1 MRKLLG
7 TSAVA
12 LAVMLAVAPAMAGAD
27 DAPKAP
33 NAEAN
38 ATGGISAK
46 LTPKAEAFLKELH
59 PQTGDVRIPEAK
71 AVLHLGERYYFLPPA
86 EAKRVL
92 VEAWGNPPSQGDGVL
107 GLVVEQGRNVFDSPW
122 AAVITYED
130 TGHVSDSKA
139 KEEDYATVLK
149 DMQESQEAANPER
162 EKAGYPAMHLAGW
175 AQPPSYDAASHSLI
189 WARELQVA
197 GQGTNALNYDVRL
210 LGRTGVL
217 SLNMLSEMPLLGDVR
232 TAAGDFGKA
241 VTFEPGA
248 SYADFNAST
257 DKAAEY
263 GLAGLVAGGVA
274 VAAAKKLGF
283 LALILK
289 FGKVILIGIAAAGA
303 AVVGFFRKL
312 FGRNRDEDSLMGEGR
327 SDDV

>member
-1 MRKLLG
+1 MRKLVG
-7 TSAVA
+7 AGAVA
-12 LAVMLAVAPAMAGAD
+12 LAVMLAATPAGAD
-27 DAPKAP
+27 DAPRAP
-33 NAEAN
+33 KAEAN
-38 ATGGISAK
+38 ATGSKADK
-46 LTPKAEAFLKELH
+46 LPPSAEAFLKSLH
-59 PQTGDVRIPEAK
+59 PQTGDIRIPEAK

-86 EAKRVL
+86 EARRVL

-107 GLVVEQGRNVFDSPW
+107 GLVIEQGKTIFDSPW

-139 KEEDYATVLK
+139 KEEDYASVLK
-149 DMQESQEAANPER
+149 SMQESQETANPER

-189 WARELQVA
+189 WARELQIA
-197 GQGTNALNYDVRL
+197 GSNTNALNYDVRL

-232 TAAGDFGKA
+232 TAARAFGQS
-241 VTFEPGA
+241 VTFEQGA
-248 SYADFNAST
+248 TYADFNAST

-283 LALILK
+283 LAIILK
-289 FGKVILIGIAAAGA
+289 FGKVILVGIAAAGA
-303 AVVGFFRKL
+303 AMLAFFRKL
-312 FGRNRDEDSLMGEGR
+312 FGRKREEDEI
-327 SDDV
+327 

>member
-7 TSAVA
+7 ASAVA
-12 LAVMLAVAPAMAGAD
+12 LAVMLVVAPASAGTD
-27 DAPKAP
+27 DVPKAP
-33 NAEAN
+33 RAEAN
-38 ATGGISAK
+38 ATGAGADK
-46 LTPKAEAFLKELH
+46 LTPKAEAFLKGLH

-107 GLVVEQGRNVFDSPW
+107 GLVVEQGKNVFDSPW

-175 AQPPSYDAASHSLI
+175 AQPPSYDSASHSLI

-197 GQGTNALNYDVRL
+197 GQNTNALNYDVRL

-217 SLNMLSEMPLLGDVR
+217 SLNMLSEMPLLSDVR

-248 SYADFNAST
+248 GYADFNAST

-283 LALILK
+283 LALVLK

-303 AVVGFFRKL
+303 AVAGFFRKL
-312 FGRNRDEDSLMGEGR
+312 FGRNRDEDALLGEER

>member
-7 TSAVA
+7 TSAMA
-12 LAVMLAVAPAMAGAD
+12 LAVILMAVPAIAGAD

-33 NAEAN
+33 KAEAH
-38 ATGGISAK
+38 ATGGKSAK
-46 LTPKAEAFLKELH
+46 LPPKAEAFLKELH
-59 PQTGDVRIPEAK
+59 PQTGDIRIPEAK
-71 AVLHLGERYYFLPPA
+71 AVMHLGERYYFLPPA

-92 VEAWGNPPSQGDGVL
+92 IEAWGNPPSQGDGVL
-107 GLVVEQGRNVFDSPW
+107 GLVVEQGKNVFDAPW

-139 KEEDYATVLK
+139 KEEDYASVLK
-149 DMQESQEAANPER
+149 SMQESQEAANPER

-175 AQPPSYDAASHSLI
+175 AQPPSYDPASHSLI
-189 WARELQVA
+189 WARELRIADQP
-197 GQGTNALNYDVRL
+197 TNALNYDVRL

-232 TAAGDFGKA
+232 SGAQAFGQA

-248 SYADFNAST
+248 AYADFNAST

-274 VAAAKKLGF
+274 VAVAKKIGF
-283 LALILK
+283 LAVILK
-289 FGKVILIGIAAAGA
+289 FGKVILIGLAAAGA
-303 AVVGFFRKL
+303 AVVGFFRKM
-312 FGRNRDEDSLMGEGR
+312 FGRDRED
-327 SDDV
+327 DI

>member
-7 TSAVA
+7 TSAIA
-12 LAVMLAVAPAMAGAD
+12 LAAVLLAAPVGAKDASKAEVAESAGTLP
-27 DAPKAP
+27 PKAQ
-33 NAEAN
+33 
-38 ATGGISAK
+38 
-46 LTPKAEAFLKELH
+46 AFLKELH
-59 PQTGDVRIPEAK
+59 PQTGDVTIPAAK
-71 AVLHLGERYYFLPPA
+71 AVMHLGDRYYFLPAA
-86 EAKRVL
+86 EARRVL

-107 GLVVEQGRNVFDSPW
+107 GMVIEKGKTVFDSPW

-130 TGHVSDSKA
+130 TGHVSDAKA
-139 KEEDYATVLK
+139 KEEDYASVLK
-149 DMQESQEAANPER
+149 NMQEGQEAANPER
-162 EKAGYPAMHLAGW
+162 EKAGYPAMHLTGW

-189 WARELQVA
+189 WARELQIA
-197 GQGTNALNYDVRL
+197 GEPTHALNYDVRL

-232 TAAGDFGKA
+232 TAAQTFGKA

-248 SYADFNAST
+248 GYADFNAST

-263 GLAGLVAGGVA
+263 VLAGLVAGGVA

-289 FGKVILIGIAAAGA
+289 FGKVILIGLAAAGA
-303 AVVGFFRKL
+303 AAFGFLRKL
-312 FGRNRDEDSLMGEGR
+312 FGRNREEEGAI
-327 SDDV
+327 